1 MTEEDEWLEYDVL
14 TAQRTW
20 QAVSVDLTGNAT
32 VVDERDYRCVHSC
45 SLVAVTTGQ
54 ALGAITC
61 WSRLVPA
68 FSGVRD

>member
-32 VVDERDYRCVHSC
+32 VVDERDYRCARSC
-45 SLVAVTTGQ
+45 SLLGVTTGE
-54 ALGAITC
+54 ALEAITC
-61 WSRLVPA
+61 SSRLVPA